1 MMSET
6 DTFKSRLKTTY
17 VRNVSKLKIRKKT
30 MSSNDR
36 KQIRNAFNLLK
47 DNDES
52 IHLKDYLITMCPNI
66 TETKFDDEDILKNRI
81 RMINAIVNRRF
92 LKKKYKTRTDRI
104 MFHNFIENSYNKN
117 LIHTHS
123 IIRIPRFLLERVKEV
138 FKYLKHIVVNK
149 FYFSIRI
156 TKRLNRATRYMTKH
170 YHENNDRYFVN

>member
-1 MMSET
+1 MAIRR
-6 DTFKSRLKTTY
+6 SRL
-17 VRNVSKLKIRKKT
+17 N
-30 MSSNDR
+30 
-36 KQIRNAFNLLK
+36 KQALEFSRRRRATRGVTVK
-47 DNDES
+47 S
-52 IHLKDYLITMCPNI
+52 YQR
-66 TETKFDDEDILKNRI
+66 FDDEDILKNRI
-81 RMINAIVNRRF
+81 RMKNPIVNRRF
-92 LKKKYKTRTDRI
+92 LKKKYKTTTDRI